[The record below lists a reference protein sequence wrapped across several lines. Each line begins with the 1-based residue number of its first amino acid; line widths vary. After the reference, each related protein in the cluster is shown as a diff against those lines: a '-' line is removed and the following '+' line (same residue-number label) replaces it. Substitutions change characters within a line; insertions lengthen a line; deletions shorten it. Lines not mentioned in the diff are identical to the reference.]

1 MECRALAYD
10 YNNFAGSWSAENRKL
25 ASTTLPFCFPP
36 LLKYLCLFVYFY
48 DFASMHKSVNVRQT
62 TTDDGRWQADG
73 GRDLITCSDKDTTDR
88 TTWTTWALLLLLP
101 KQVHRVS
108 MFILR
113 FNDYYQ
119 LLSNAAVKGANE
131 GGRRERSHAPLPPP
145 TTTTTPRPERKA
157 TTIPP
162 QHHRG
167 RRRAATTGRP
177 TTDRIGGDGR
187 FSGQLWDCSR
197 CCLQPPMVQGP
208 SGCECTEKKWCF
220 NI

>member
-131 GGRRERSHAPLPPP
+131 GGRRERSHAPLPPQQH
-145 TTTTTPRPERKA
+145 KQQ
-157 TTIPP
+157 
-162 QHHRG
+162 QHHQRG
-167 RRRAATTGRP
+167 KQQQSHHSTTEADGEQQPQADRRQTESGEGWSVLWTTLG
-177 TTDRIGGDGR
+177 
-187 FSGQLWDCSR
+187 
-197 CCLQPPMVQGP
+197 LQ
-208 SGCECTEKKWCF
+208 
-220 NI
+220 

>member
-167 RRRAATTGRP
+167 RRRTATTGRP
-177 TTDRIGGDGR
+177 TTDRIWGGVVGSLDNFGTAVGVACNHR
-187 FSGQLWDCSR
+187 WCKVQVGASALKKSG
-197 CCLQPPMVQGP
+197 V
-208 SGCECTEKKWCF
+208 
-220 NI
+220 

>member
-1 MECRALAYD
+1 MICGKPQAYL
-10 YNNFAGSWSAENRKL
+10 YHF
-25 ASTTLPFCFPP
+25 TLCFPP

-73 GRDLITCSDKDTTDR
+73 WRDLITCSDKDTTDR

-145 TTTTTPRPERKA
+145 TTTTTPPPERKA

-208 SGCECTEKKWCF
+208 SGCECTEKKWCLIS
-220 NI
+220 NKEII